1 MNCTCGSGLPRREI
15 KDGYGTFM
23 CFVCGKCEKERVA
36 KFLPDIFDQYD
47 ADEDI
52 EELF

>member
-15 KDGYGTFM
+15 KDGCGIFM
-23 CFVCGKCEKERVA
+23 YFVCDKCEKERVA
-36 KFLPDIFDQYD
+36 KFWPNIFGLYD